1 MSDTRPVRR
10 AATGVAGITLAGAAA
25 LVGVA
30 GPAEAAPN
38 PSRAVAQAC
47 SWAAQV
53 LPTVPITDFA
63 ASAVRGTDGNQTF
76 AGYSNGHAV
85 LWRDGR
91 LIDLGVGV
99 AEDVNGSG
107 DAAGTQQDSNYVPHA
122 TLFRAGTAVRLAE
135 PANAGE
141 THANGINDAGLI
153 VGSAGVPGPTGG
165 TWHALVWSAHTPGDV
180 IDLGTLYGKEA
191 NGTRLVGVNEAGTL
205 IGNAYDPN
213 TSRQTA
219 VIGTVHGGL
228 RALRGS
234 TRDASTVANAIT
246 GRYVAGI
253 RYLNGGIQT
262 VRWVNGRAQ
271 VLPGAAEASGVNSQ
285 GTVVGR
291 RSDLITGLIWTG
303 AADPVELPIPTGLSQ
318 AGAAA
323 ITDGGTVGGYGFND
337 RSEALPV
344 LWSCR

>member
-1 MSDTRPVRR
+1 MRDSRTVRR
-10 AATGVAGITLAGAAA
+10 AAIRLGGITLAGAAA

-30 GPAEAAPN
+30 GPADAAPN
-38 PSRAVAQAC
+38 PSRAVAC

-53 LPTVPITDFA
+53 LPTLPTTDFA
-63 ASAVRGTDGNQTF
+63 ASGVRGTDGDQTF

-91 LIDLGVGV
+91 VIDLGVGV

-107 DAAGTQQDSNYVPHA
+107 DAVGTQQDSNYVPHA

-135 PANAGE
+135 PAIAGE
-141 THANGINDAGLI
+141 TQAIGINDAGLI
-153 VGSAGVPGPTGG
+153 VGSAGFPGPTGG
-165 TWHALVWSAHTPGDV
+165 TWHALVWSADIPGSV
-180 IDLGTLYGKEA
+180 IDLGTLDGNEA

-205 IGNAYDPN
+205 IGNAWDPN

-234 TRDASTVANAIT
+234 TRVAGTVANAIA

-253 RYLNGGIQT
+253 QYLNGGIQT
-262 VRWVNGRAQ
+262 VRWVNGRVQ
-271 VLPGAAEASGVNSQ
+271 VLPGGAEANGVNSQ

-291 RSDLITGLIWTG
+291 RFDLIAGLIWTG
-303 AADPVELPIPTGLSQ
+303 AADPVELPIPAGLTQ

-344 LWSCR
+344 LWSCV

>member
-1 MSDTRPVRR
+1 MARRRHHAARRCLRP
-10 AATGVAGITLAGAAA
+10 
-25 LVGVA
+25 
-30 GPAEAAPN
+30 
-38 PSRAVAQAC
+38 
-47 SWAAQV
+47 
-53 LPTVPITDFA
+53 TDFA
-63 ASAVRGTDGNQTF
+63 ASGVRGTDGDHTF
-76 AGYSNGHAV
+76 AGYSNGRAV

-91 LIDLGVGV
+91 VIDLGVGV

-107 DAAGTQQDSNYVPHA
+107 DAVGTQQDSNYVPHA

-135 PANAGE
+135 PATAGE

-153 VGSAGVPGPTGG
+153 VGSAGFPGPTGG
-165 TWHALVWSAHTPGDV
+165 TWHALVWSADTPGSV
-180 IDLGTLYGKEA
+180 IDLGTLDGNEA

-205 IGNAYDPN
+205 IGNAWDPN

-234 TRDASTVANAIT
+234 TRVAGTVATAI
-246 GRYVAGI
+246 AGI
-253 RYLNGGIQT
+253 QYLPGGIQT
-262 VRWVNGRAQ
+262 VRWVNGRVQ
-271 VLPGAAEASGVNSQ
+271 VLPGGAEANGVNSQ

-291 RSDLITGLIWTG
+291 RFDLITGLIWTG
-303 AADPVELPIPTGLSQ
+303 AADPVELPIPAGLTQ